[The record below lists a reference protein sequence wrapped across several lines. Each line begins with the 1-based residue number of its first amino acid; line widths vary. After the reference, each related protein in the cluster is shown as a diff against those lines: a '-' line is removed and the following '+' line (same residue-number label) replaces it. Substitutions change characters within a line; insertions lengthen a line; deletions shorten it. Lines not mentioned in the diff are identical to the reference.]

1 MLHAFLERPL
11 GPGGCDD
18 APRRTRLERLF
29 TGGRLGVARHLR
41 GDVADAFLAR
51 PVLRLR
57 LAALDVSTY
66 AAFRRSFTDLLHRE
80 FRRHRYLVTANRT
93 PALFADP
100 SRLLHAGS
108 AAQLARLLR
117 AYHGRQVIF
126 FLEEHDQPLMS
137 ALEDPRCSDGD
148 LRKMVAF
155 LGRLVKGVMNC
166 GHVDRSLVTG
176 CSLLGRTY
184 TRVASSLVYLRNFDH
199 PAIAKY
205 YGFSAAHVER
215 LATTFRRGKEVD
227 RMRQWYDRYRVEG
240 TYSVFRPLSVLR
252 YLEHDRFRPYPDPHP
267 LPLLAAFQFDEISE
281 LVERSLTQLSRL
293 EAVTDDTFLSV
304 DELVALKRYLRR
316 HELDPRWAEVY
327 PRWVLQHLL
336 DHGYYTVNNTVDTAA
351 AVEIRVTNRERALQL
366 RNALYTRTFLKRRY
380 QITDGEMEAYV
391 TALAR
396 LTQDRRDL
404 FVEFMNVTRSLLG
417 KPSVKLEKDMF
428 LILYHA
434 ITSHE
439 ERVFQRWGGQ
449 KRVYKAFSRKRLK
462 AIKVNGSDKERGWAF
477 RTFSRVKW
485 SRARPKR
492 EMVPEGA
499 FTVLDI
505 YVVTKDRVGIVLE
518 LKYDKTTAF
527 RALEQIVDSQY
538 YKIFSKKPHLP
549 WALRSQVYI
558 GVRYQPKTRGLSLSY
573 LYNSRSLNKAV
584 NITTVI
590 PKPSKTM
597 SLEKQ
602 PRAQK
607 KTKPTRAVGPRE
619 RKNTVRA
626 KPAVVTLRPSTSADR
641 KVMSLI
647 GRIVSKLDVFRS
659 RTTDTA
665 LVATSFVTQDS
676 ITVKPKRRRLA
687 QNTGQQTPRKTGI
700 SVDSSKITTENIVGK
715 KSPEDI
721 INRIHC

>member
-1 MLHAFLERPL
+1 
-11 GPGGCDD
+11 
-18 APRRTRLERLF
+18 
-29 TGGRLGVARHLR
+29 
-41 GDVADAFLAR
+41 
-51 PVLRLR
+51 
-57 LAALDVSTY
+57 
-66 AAFRRSFTDLLHRE
+66 
-80 FRRHRYLVTANRT
+80 
-93 PALFADP
+93 
-100 SRLLHAGS
+100 
-108 AAQLARLLR
+108 
-117 AYHGRQVIF
+117 
-126 FLEEHDQPLMS
+126 
-137 ALEDPRCSDGD
+137 
-148 LRKMVAF
+148 
-155 LGRLVKGVMNC
+155 
-166 GHVDRSLVTG
+166 
-176 CSLLGRTY
+176 
-184 TRVASSLVYLRNFDH
+184 
-199 PAIAKY
+199 
-205 YGFSAAHVER
+205 
-215 LATTFRRGKEVD
+215 
-227 RMRQWYDRYRVEG
+227 
-240 TYSVFRPLSVLR
+240 
-252 YLEHDRFRPYPDPHP
+252 
-267 LPLLAAFQFDEISE
+267 
-281 LVERSLTQLSRL
+281 
-293 EAVTDDTFLSV
+293 
-304 DELVALKRYLRR
+304 
-316 HELDPRWAEVY
+316 
-327 PRWVLQHLL
+327 
-336 DHGYYTVNNTVDTAA
+336 
-351 AVEIRVTNRERALQL
+351 
-366 RNALYTRTFLKRRY
+366 
-380 QITDGEMEAYV
+380 MEAYV

-462 AIKVNGSDKERGWAF
+462 AIEVNGSDKERGWAF
-477 RTFSRVKW
+477 RTFSRLKW

-492 EMVPEGA
+492 EMIPEGA

-538 YKIFSKKPHLP
+538 YKIFSEKPHLP

-558 GVRYQPKTRGLSLSY
+558 GMRYQPKTRGLSLSY
-573 LYNSRSLNKAV
+573 LYDSRSLSKAV

-590 PKPSKTM
+590 PKPM

-602 PRAQK
+602 LRAQK

-647 GRIVSKLDVFRS
+647 GRIVSKLNVFRS
-659 RTTDTA
+659 RTTVTA

-676 ITVKPKRRRLA
+676 ITVEPKRRRLA
-687 QNTGQQTPRKTGI
+687 QNTGQQTSPKTGI
-700 SVDSSKITTENIVGK
+700 SVDSSKITTENIVRK
-715 KSPEDI
+715 KSPEDK